1 MKNHAKTAAIILAAG
16 KGTRMQSRTLKQYL
30 ALENKP
36 VLFYSLET
44 FSKLDIID
52 EIILVV
58 SEGEIEYCRE
68 RVVDCYGIKKV
79 RVITEGGAERYL
91 SVWNGIKQVSEDVEY
106 VMIHDSARPLVT
118 ADTINRAHE
127 VLISKEACVV
137 GVPVKDTIKQTDE
150 DAGVVATLPRNTL
163 WAAQTPQCFKREIL
177 VEAYNNMYKSIETA
191 EKNGSTVAITDDAM
205 IVETYGNAKVRMVQ
219 GEYTNIKIT
228 TPEDIELAKLYM
240 KFVWKNEK

>member
-1 MKNHAKTAAIILAAG
+1 MDNHAKTAAIILAAG

-36 VLFYSLET
+36 VLFYSLDT

-58 SEGEIEYCRE
+58 SKGEREYCKTE
-68 RVVDCYGIKKV
+68 IVDKYKIKKV

-91 SVWNGIKQVSEDVEY
+91 SVQKGLKQVSEDVEY
-106 VMIHDSARPLVT
+106 VMVHDSARPLIT
-118 ADTINRAHE
+118 ADTINRAYKTL
-127 VLISKEACVV
+127 VDKGACVV
-137 GVPVKDTIKQTDE
+137 GVPVKDTIKQTD
-150 DAGVVATLPRNTL
+150 DNARVAKTLPRNTL
-163 WAAQTPQCFKREIL
+163 WTAQTPQCFKKEVLTR
-177 VEAYNNMYKSIETA
+177 AYNNMYESMEAA
-191 EKNGSTVAITDDAM
+191 EKSRKTLVITDDAM
-205 IVETYGNAKVRMVQ
+205 IVEEYGGVNVWMVK

-240 KFVWKNEK
+240 KFV

>member
-1 MKNHAKTAAIILAAG
+1 MDNHTKTAVIILAAG

-36 VLFYSLET
+36 VLFYSLDT

-58 SEGEIEYCRE
+58 SKGESEYCKTE
-68 RVVDCYGIKKV
+68 IVDKYKIKKV

-91 SVWNGIKQVSEDVEY
+91 SVQNGLKQVSEDVEY
-106 VMIHDSARPLVT
+106 VMVHDSARPLIT
-118 ADTINRAHE
+118 ADTINRAYE
-127 VLISKEACVV
+127 ALVDKGACVV
-137 GVPVKDTIKQTDE
+137 GVPVKDTIKQTD
-150 DAGVVATLPRNTL
+150 DNARVAKTLPRNTL
-163 WAAQTPQCFKREIL
+163 WTAQTPQCFKKEVLTR
-177 VEAYNNMYKSIETA
+177 AYNNMYESMEAAKKS
-191 EKNGSTVAITDDAM
+191 EKTLVITDDAM
-205 IVETYGNAKVRMVQ
+205 IVEEYGGGDVWMVK

-240 KFVWKNEK
+240 KFV

>member
-68 RVVDCYGIKKV
+68 RIVNYYGIKKV
-79 RVITEGGAERYL
+79 KAITEGGAERYL

-106 VMIHDSARPLVT
+106 VMVHDSARPLIT
-118 ADTINRAHE
+118 EDTINKAYE
-127 VLISKEACVV
+127 VLINKDACVV
-137 GVPVKDTIKQTDE
+137 GVPVKDTIKQVDE
-150 DAGVVATLPRNTL
+150 AVEVTATLPRNTL
-163 WAAQTPQCFKREIL
+163 WAAQTPQCFKKKALI
-177 VEAYNNMYKSIETA
+177 EAYNNMYKSLEEA
-191 EKNGSTVAITDDAM
+191 EGNGSTIAITDDAM
-205 IVETYGNAKVRMVQ
+205 IVEVFGNMKVCMVQ

-240 KFVWKNEK
+240 KFIQKNEK

>member
-16 KGTRMQSRTLKQYL
+16 KGTRMQSRTPKQYL
-30 ALENKP
+30 TLENKP

-68 RVVDCYGIKKV
+68 NIVDYYRIKKV
-79 RVITEGGAERYL
+79 KVITEGGVERYL
-91 SVWNGIKQVSEDVEY
+91 SVWNGIKQVSKDVEY
-106 VMIHDSARPLVT
+106 VMIHDSARPLITENV
-118 ADTINRAHE
+118 INKAYE
-127 VLISKEACVV
+127 ALVAKGACVV
-137 GVPVKDTIKQTDE
+137 GVTVKDTIKQVGEALD
-150 DAGVVATLPRNTL
+150 VNATLPRNTL
-163 WAAQTPQCFKREIL
+163 WAAQTPQCFKKDVL
-177 VEAYNNMYKSIETA
+177 TEAYNNMYKSIAEAET
-191 EKNGSTVAITDDAM
+191 EGSIVTITDDAM
-205 IVETYGNAKVRMVQ
+205 IVETYGNSKVYMIQ

-240 KFVWKNEK
+240 NYV